1 MFPFAVESFFN
12 EVIKL
17 FSLKTETMK
26 QILLLGIAAF
36 MALPIFAQRSYVHRA
51 IERDIERKNEEK
63 YGEPGK
69 SKFNTWADN
78 VNDAPVRDKYAFTQ
92 SMTYQH
98 KKYRN
103 GKETETNESVIYAN
117 AKESLV
123 AAKMDDKR
131 KGMMVLDMKSRVQMI
146 FDNEKMTYMAIN
158 QNAFMSR
165 RMQEEANAGKASNVM
180 TNLKATGKTKTI
192 LGYTCKQ
199 FQKLNDEGKVV
210 DEYWVATL
218 ADFKGINFLNPNAAL
233 NEGVVLESISFRN
246 GQMVSSFTATAINK
260 SENFTIDPKKYN
272 RNSMEHMH

>member
-1 MFPFAVESFFN
+1 
-12 EVIKL
+12 
-17 FSLKTETMK
+17 
-26 QILLLGIAAF
+26 
-36 MALPIFAQRSYVHRA
+36 
-51 IERDIERKNEEK
+51 
-63 YGEPGK
+63 
-69 SKFNTWADN
+69 
-78 VNDAPVRDKYAFTQ
+78 
-92 SMTYQH
+92 MTYQH

-123 AAKMDDKR
+123 ATKMDDKR
-131 KGMMVLDMKSRVQMI
+131 KGMMVLDLKSHVQMI

-165 RMQEEANAGKASNVM
+165 RMQEEANAGKAPNAM
-180 TNLKATGKTKTI
+180 TNLKPTGKTKTI

-199 FQKLNDEGKVV
+199 FQKLNDEGKLV

-218 ADFKGINFLNPNAAL
+218 ADFKGVNFLNPNAAL
-233 NEGVVLESISFRN
+233 NEGVVLESISYRN